1 MDKRILI
8 FIFLL
13 TAINY
18 SYAQNP
24 LIKRY
29 TIADGLPTNTVYHVY
44 QDNDQF
50 LWFSTDAGAIRF
62 NGHHFEVFDME
73 KGLSDNEV
81 IKIKQDKSGRIWF
94 FNLNL
99 SLNYYYKGK
108 IYNSSNSEMLK
119 NIQANFLI
127 HDFYEDK
134 DSTLYFYNLFYDVFK
149 ITIDEKVENFRLGVD
164 LKTHRNLLR
173 IGKSHSGN
181 FLLWTKRSLIGLSDL
196 QGTPKIISSYAH
208 IRRISPSFPY
218 KNIFLT
224 IDKELNIYSDTMLI
238 EKFKLDIGTFIV
250 NSIII
255 DKTGVMW
262 ISTLDKG
269 VFCIKEKQV
278 IYHLDIE
285 QAQAII
291 QDKDNNI
298 WVTSMKNGIYKIN
311 SFLNQHQL
319 THYDNNQ
326 FNNKPIFRLEKNNQ
340 GGVWGINTNSVYL
353 IKDEKV
359 YKTSKHNDYK
369 SLKYIKQLKNN
380 DLITTEFDEHIYLS
394 KNYSINKSTN
404 SYTINKKQIYDEN
417 YGKNFVPT
425 ISEKGLIT
433 FNTNKIKPFDFEKGF
448 IESAEQKV
456 GSRIYSIFYNQN
468 KELVINSR
476 KNYLFKNDS
485 IIDNSVLQK
494 INGKIITS
502 QIVLSDSS
510 EVLNI
515 NGKNLI
521 LLYRDKLFDLIYKSE
536 INYQYKFRKL
546 AYSNSQLFIST
557 IKKIYFLSNPESIIK
572 GEEIILKD
580 LDIEFNNITDIKCNN
595 DTLFVASDDG
605 ITIIPIDNYLDHSII
620 ISKPYIKTVTIN
632 QLNVD
637 FTSGIISYMGDSK
650 LNINFSDINYSSYPT
665 IYSYKMKGIDD
676 KWQESLERNAIYQNL
691 PAGRYTFCIKARI
704 NTKTYGQTRE
714 LTIEIK
720 PTLFEHLSFWIVISI
735 IAILLIIAIVYY
747 LKNRLNRKKEIEYQ
761 LLSLEHKALQ
771 SMMNPHF
778 IFNSLGSIQ
787 SYLLQNKSSEAGLY
801 LSQFARLIRQNM
813 NSLNSNFISIEDET
827 DRLKNYMD
835 LEKFRM
841 NNKFSYF
848 IDIDENIEADDVLI
862 PSMIIQ
868 VFVENAIWHG
878 ISPLDSEGEINIR
891 FTQRNEKNLY
901 IFIEDNGIGILKA
914 KSFGKNESH
923 LGVGMEITKKRL
935 QILGKKYNIKSQFYS
950 SELYPGRLNPGTRIT
965 LIVPT
970 TIEKNLQSASDNT
983 IRF

>member
-1 MDKRILI
+1 MAKRILI

-29 TIADGLPTNTVYHVY
+29 TIANELPTNTVYHVY

-50 LWFSTDAGAIRF
+50 LWFSTDVGAIRF
-62 NGHHFEVFDME
+62 DGNEFKIFDTSN
-73 KGLSDNEV
+73 GLSDNEV
-81 IKIKQDKSGRIWF
+81 VKVKQDKSGRIWF

-108 IYNSSNSEMLK
+108 IYNPTNSELLK
-119 NIQANFLI
+119 NIKANFLI
-127 HDFYEDK
+127 HDFFETQ
-134 DSTLYFYNLFYDVFK
+134 DSTLYFYNLYYDIFK
-149 ITIDEKVENFRLGVD
+149 VTPDEKVESFKLNIDQIENG
-164 LKTHRNLLR
+164 TLLQ
-173 IGKSHSGN
+173 ISKSLSGN
-181 FLLWTKRSLIGLSDL
+181 FLIWTKLRLLSLSDF
-196 QGTPKIISSYAH
+196 GDKPKIISKYNH
-208 IRRISPSFPY
+208 TRRVFSSFPN
-218 KNIFLT
+218 KSSFLT
-224 IDKELNIYSDTMLI
+224 ASKELNIYYDTRLF
-238 EKFKLDIGTFIV
+238 EKFRLDIGTFIV
-250 NSIII
+250 SSIIT
-255 DKTGVMW
+255 DKMGITW

-269 VFCIKEKQV
+269 VFCIKEKQI
-278 IYHLDIE
+278 IYHLNID

-291 QDKDNNI
+291 QDKEDNI
-298 WVTSMKNGIYKIN
+298 WITSMKNGIYKIN
-311 SFLNQHQL
+311 SHFNHSN
-319 THYDNNQ
+319 HYEIDK

-353 IKDEKV
+353 IKDERI
-359 YKTSKHNDYK
+359 YKTSQINDYK

-394 KNYSINKSTN
+394 KNYSIHKSTN
-404 SYTINKKQIYDEN
+404 KYTINKKKIYSGN
-417 YGKNFVPT
+417 YGKNFVVT
-425 ISEKGLIT
+425 NSEKEIIT
-433 FNTNKIKPFDFEKGF
+433 FNSNKIRKFHFGKELKEF
-448 IESAEQKV
+448 FQYKV
-456 GSRIYSIFYNQN
+456 GSRIYHIFYNHN

-485 IIDNSVLQK
+485 LIDNSVLQK
-494 INGKIITS
+494 LNGKIIKS

-515 NGKNLI
+515 DGKNLI

-546 AYSNSQLFIST
+546 AYSNSKLFIST
-557 IKKIYFLSNPESIIK
+557 IKKIYYLNNPESIIK

-605 ITIIPIDNYLDHSII
+605 ITIIPIDKYLDHSII
-620 ISKPYIKTVTIN
+620 ISKAYIKTVTVN

-637 FTSGIISYMGDSK
+637 FRSGSISYKGEKK

-676 KWQESLERNAIYQNL
+676 NWQESLERNANYQNL